1 MKTHYD
7 VLGVPLGADYETIR
21 AAYRR
26 ALKVYHPDLHEG
38 DAAAERLSKEIIDA
52 HAVLKDPDQRALY
65 DEYLLHHRLQ
75 RRRLFLITAMLCT
88 GLACGG
94 SLFLLD
100 RSLRSEATTP
110 RPSDLFVSAEKSVPP
125 PAGKSERLGKTT
137 SQSTTAALP
146 PSGMSDASV
155 YVRAAPTPPGDIAE
169 VGSAPA
175 TAALPPSE
183 TEISPSAAVVP
194 TPQRKP
200 AEFESAPH
208 QIALARSQMELPASA
223 IVLIPAS
230 PASIAVME
238 SPSPAAQSSSESA
251 GDAAADVTVVPT
263 PPKTVAEP
271 PHEIAAV
278 AHAEKSAPAG
288 EQRKTDWAEVE
299 KRGNAEEVWKFLRE
313 HPGTPEAALAERK
326 LVELIETSED
336 VASLEAL
343 QAAATEPIASKVR
356 LRLDR
361 LASSTEIIAGALPDE
376 TGDAPQ
382 SEIQPLTALVPAP
395 EIGAP
400 PEETI
405 DQAAGITPRDPKKH
419 IKKGL
424 ALLTAGDHE
433 RAIASFTNAV
443 LLDPSNAGHLL
454 HRAEAWEAKGEL
466 DQALGDYDAAVRL
479 DQTNVAAFRARGLLW
494 HKRGDSER
502 GLADLDRAI
511 RLSFSDAKIYHDRG
525 MIWYEM
531 GRYNRAI
538 ADFSHAIALDPNLAG
553 AYVSRGKAFQK
564 KGDPVTAAI
573 NFEKAVSRDPAIGKV
588 YRDLLQGRPE
598 KGERKAPQASRES
611 GAP

>member
-7 VLGVPLGADYETIR
+7 VLGVPFGADYETIR
-21 AAYRR
+21 AAYRK

-38 DAAAERLSKEIIDA
+38 DAAAARLSKEIIDA

-65 DEYLLHHRLQ
+65 DEYVLHHRQQ
-75 RRRLFLITAMLCT
+75 RRRLFLITAMLCA

-100 RSLRSEATTP
+100 RSLRSEATPP
-110 RPSDLFVSAEKSVPP
+110 RPSDRFVSAERSVPP

-155 YVRAAPTPPGDIAE
+155 YVRGAPTPPRDIAE
-169 VGSAPA
+169 VESAPA
-175 TAALPPSE
+175 RAALPLSE
-183 TEISPSAAVVP
+183 TEISSPASVVP
-194 TPQRKP
+194 TPQRKT
-200 AEFESAPH
+200 AEFESAPP
-208 QIALARSQMELPASA
+208 QIALAHSKMELPASA
-223 IVLIPAS
+223 IVTP

-263 PPKTVAEP
+263 PPKTIAEP

-278 AHAEKSAPAG
+278 APAEKSTPAG
-288 EQRKTDWAEVE
+288 EQQETDWAEVD
-299 KRGNAEEVWKFLRE
+299 KRGNAEDVWKFIRE

-326 LVELIETSED
+326 LAELIETSED

-361 LASSTEIIAGALPDE
+361 LASSREIIAGALPEE

-424 ALLTAGDHE
+424 ALLKAGDHE

-443 LLDPSNAGHLL
+443 LLDPPNAGYLL
-454 HRAEAWEAKGEL
+454 HRAEAWEAKGEP
-466 DQALGDYDAAVRL
+466 DQALADYDAAVRL
-479 DQTNVAAFRARGLLW
+479 DQTNVAALRARGLLW
-494 HKRGDSER
+494 HRRGDSER
-502 GLADLDRAI
+502 ALADLDRAI

-525 MIWYEM
+525 MIWYDM

-538 ADFSHAIALDPNLAG
+538 ADFSHAITLDPNLAS
-553 AYVSRGKAFQK
+553 AYVSRGQAFQK

-588 YRDLLQGRPE
+588 YRDLLHGRPE